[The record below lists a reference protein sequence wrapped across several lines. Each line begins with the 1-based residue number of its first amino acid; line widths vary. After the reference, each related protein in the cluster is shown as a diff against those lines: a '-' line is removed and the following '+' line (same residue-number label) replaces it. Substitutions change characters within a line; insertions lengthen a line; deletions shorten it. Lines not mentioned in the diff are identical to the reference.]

1 MILHLMKETD
11 TMRIKE
17 DMTQNQTNAM
27 TITIDISALM
37 TITTNGIQC
46 RIDAED
52 DLLKPMITGTMF
64 AVGSVAKA
72 ITQRRF
78 VDMAKKLFVRT
89 VTGAVTKRNSVHMNR
104 RIRWPAMMK
113 APKSTFSP

>member
-11 TMRIKE
+11 KMRIKK

-37 TITTNGIQC
+37 TIATNGIQC
-46 RIDAED
+46 RIDAKD
-52 DLLKPMITGTMF
+52 DLLKPMITGAMF

-78 VDMAKKLFVRT
+78 VDMAKK
-89 VTGAVTKRNSVHMNR
+89 
-104 RIRWPAMMK
+104 
-113 APKSTFSP
+113 